1 MSQALLEI
9 MEPQLLLREE
19 KGLRKGLKE
28 GLREGLREGLKKG
41 IQGTVDVL
49 RDLKHDDIEIRT
61 IIKKKYNLSDEKMA
75 EYL

>member
-19 KGLRKGLKE
+19 K
-28 GLREGLREGLKKG
+28 GLKKG

-61 IIKKKYNLSDEKMA
+61 IIKKKYNLSDEETA

>member
-1 MSQALLEI
+1 M
-9 MEPQLLLREE
+9 
-19 KGLRKGLKE
+19 
-28 GLREGLREGLKKG
+28 KKG

>member
-28 GLREGLREGLKKG
+28 GLREG

-61 IIKKKYNLSDEKMA
+61 IIKKKYNLSDEETA